1 VYELFKPS
9 YLAEGG
15 IMSIRVCRI
24 DELKEHKRGRRSA
37 LAGLAE
43 VAQLKL
49 KLSHGLRPYE
59 AVEIE
64 LPDKGIKNL
73 RDSFK
78 AHIVKYLRE
87 VNILDYEVLAY
98 RSGGKDYV
106 AVVYS
111 PPNAADLEEAVA

>member
-1 VYELFKPS
+1 
-9 YLAEGG
+9 
-15 IMSIRVCRI
+15 MSIRVCRI

-37 LAGLAE
+37 LTGLAE
-43 VAQLKL
+43 LTQLKA
-49 KLSHGLRPYE
+49 KLAHGLKPYE

-64 LPDKGIKNL
+64 LPDRGIKNL

-78 AHIVKYLRE
+78 SHIVKYLRE

-98 RSGGKDYV
+98 RSAGKDYV

-111 PPNAADLEEAVA
+111 PPNTADLEKSVA